1 MKLCTPVAAILAIAG
16 GFVSPF
22 LAQEP
27 AVWHDPS
34 PHSVQFIKVEGEVR
48 LEVLDWGGAGRPLV
62 LLTGLGNTAHIF
74 DNFAPK
80 LASTY
85 HVYGITRRGYGAS
98 SAPDSG
104 YDADRLGADVVSVL
118 DSLKL
123 IKPVLIGHSVAGE
136 ELSDVVSVHPD
147 RVAGLIYLDAGY
159 AYAFDDGKG
168 WTIDEMLGAQKTPQP
183 STTGPSAA
191 DRASFSAYKG
201 WVSRVGG
208 FDYPEAEL
216 RQLYN
221 PAANGAVGRARTP
234 ARIPQAIMEGHKKF
248 TVIPA
253 PTLAIF
259 VTPKDHQP
267 VLNRLDDTAAR
278 ASAQTLFESL
288 DKNDQKQSVA
298 FENGVPS
305 AHVVR
310 IANASHYVFLSNE
323 ADVLTEMR
331 AFLANLK

>member
-1 MKLCTPVAAILAIAG
+1 MHLRPPALTIVWIVICPVFLA
-16 GFVSPF
+16 
-22 LAQEP
+22 AQEP

-34 PHSVQFIKVEGEVR
+34 PHSVQFIKVDGDVR
-48 LEVLDWGGAGRPLV
+48 LEVLDWGGSGRPLV
-62 LLTGLGNTAHIF
+62 LLAGLGNTAHIF

-80 LASTY
+80 LASAY

-104 YDADRLGADVVSVL
+104 YDADRLGADVISVL

-136 ELSDVVSVHPD
+136 ELSDVVSVQPD
-147 RVAGLIYLDAGY
+147 RIAGLIYLDAGY
-159 AYAFDDGKG
+159 AYAFDNGKAL
-168 WTIDEMLGAQKTPQP
+168 TTEEMLELNKTPPPP
-183 STTGPSAA
+183 SEGPSAA
-191 DRASFSAYKG
+191 DRASFSAYQV
-201 WVSRVGG
+201 WFSRVGG

-216 RQLYN
+216 RQRYN
-221 PAANGAVGRARTP
+221 PTANGAVGRARTP
-234 ARIPQAIMEGHKKF
+234 ARIPQAIMDGHKKF
-248 TVIPA
+248 TVIASPS
-253 PTLAIF
+253 LAIF
-259 VTPKDHQP
+259 ATPQDHQSELSRIKDP
-267 VLNRLDDTAAR
+267 VSR
-278 ASAQTLFESL
+278 ASYQTFFEKL
-288 DKNDQKQSVA
+288 NNTAQKQAVA

-331 AFLANLK
+331 AFLADLK

>member
-1 MKLCTPVAAILAIAG
+1 MHLRPPALTIVWIVICPVFLA
-16 GFVSPF
+16 
-22 LAQEP
+22 AQEP
-27 AVWHDPS
+27 AVWYDPS
-34 PHSVQFIKVEGEVR
+34 PHSVQFIKVDGDVR
-48 LEVLDWGGAGRPLV
+48 LEVLDWGGSGRPLV
-62 LLTGLGNTAHIF
+62 LLAGLGNTAHIF

-80 LASTY
+80 VASEY

-104 YDADRLGADVVSVL
+104 YDADRLGADVISVL

-136 ELSDVVSVHPD
+136 ELSDVVSVQPD
-147 RVAGLIYLDAGY
+147 RIAGLIYLEAGY
-159 AYAFDDGKG
+159 AYAFDNGKG
-168 WTIDEMLGAQKTPQP
+168 WTIEEMLGAQKLP

-191 DRASFSAYKG
+191 DRASFSAYQV

-221 PAANGAVGRARTP
+221 PTANGAVGRARTP
-234 ARIPQAIMEGHKKF
+234 ARIPQAIMDGHKKF
-248 TVIPA
+248 TVIA
-253 PTLAIF
+253 CPTLAIF
-259 VTPKDHQP
+259 VTPEDNRP
-267 VLNRLDDTAAR
+267 VLSRIDDTAAR
-278 ASAQTLFESL
+278 ASAQTVLESF
-288 DKNDQKQSVA
+288 DKNRQKQSEA
-298 FENGVPS
+298 FETGVPS

-310 IANASHYVFLSNE
+310 IANTSHYVFLSNE